1 MACGLWTHARQSSR
15 KMASSI
21 VTHELQLLRGL
32 LGATHTHKRRESPL
46 QSVIRPFH
54 RPHIMR
60 LYIRSVISVLF
71 AIYWCETHA
80 VDAWYITFISC
91 RSFETIHYEAHSLGD
106 LSAGTLHLILQ
117 QFISVRYEEVKP
129 DSFST
134 GKFFSEFLE
143 RMNETHAER
152 SWLCK
157 FYHYCVSAQQLIFFH
172 LDIALDC
179 CVMCTVF
186 CDLLAQKQNVT
197 TQFMARNIHKLFAS
211 ICLLSHRT
219 KMNQLSLCG
228 RNIPE
233 YSFKIVPPSNAVR
246 LRWKA

>member
-1 MACGLWTHARQSSR
+1 MNGGPPTRQNHILFCVINNFHTKLQNRIFLLFMACGLWTHARQSSR

-134 GKFFSEFLE
+134 GKFFPEFLE
-143 RMNETHAER
+143 RMNETHC
-152 SWLCK
+152 WT
-157 FYHYCVSAQQLIFFH
+157 QL
-172 LDIALDC
+172 
-179 CVMCTVF
+179 TV
-186 CDLLAQKQNVT
+186 
-197 TQFMARNIHKLFAS
+197 
-211 ICLLSHRT
+211 
-219 KMNQLSLCG
+219 
-228 RNIPE
+228 
-233 YSFKIVPPSNAVR
+233 
-246 LRWKA
+246 